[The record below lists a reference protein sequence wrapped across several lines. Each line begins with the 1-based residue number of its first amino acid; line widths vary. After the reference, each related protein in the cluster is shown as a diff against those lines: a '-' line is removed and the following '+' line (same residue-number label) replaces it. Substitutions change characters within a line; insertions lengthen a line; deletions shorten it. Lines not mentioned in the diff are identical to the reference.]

1 MIDHAGFTCSLHVL
15 KFAKNWKKKKK
26 TVLETY
32 LKYRMIVYTCQVETE
47 TKKKEESEI
56 KLIYYILILLLEF
69 PLK

>member
-1 MIDHAGFTCSLHVL
+1 MQDSHVL
-15 KFAKNWKKKKK
+15 CMFLHLRKTEKK

>member
-1 MIDHAGFTCSLHVL
+1 MQDSHVL
-15 KFAKNWKKKKK
+15 CMFLHLHKTEKKKK
-26 TVLETY
+26 VSETY

>member
-1 MIDHAGFTCSLHVL
+1 MQDSHVL
-15 KFAKNWKKKKK
+15 CMFLHLHKTEKKKK

>member
-1 MIDHAGFTCSLHVL
+1 MQDSHVL
-15 KFAKNWKKKKK
+15 CMFLHLHKTEKKN

-56 KLIYYILILLLEF
+56 KLMYYILILLLEF

>member
-1 MIDHAGFTCSLHVL
+1 MQDSHVL
-15 KFAKNWKKKKK
+15 CMLLHLHKTEKKK

>member
-1 MIDHAGFTCSLHVL
+1 MQDSHVL
-15 KFAKNWKKKKK
+15 CMFLHLHKPEKKK

>member
-1 MIDHAGFTCSLHVL
+1 MTCEDIHIT
-15 KFAKNWKKKKK
+15 FAQNWKKK
-26 TVLETY
+26 TVSETY

-56 KLIYYILILLLEF
+56 KLMYYILILLLEF

>member
-1 MIDHAGFTCSLHVL
+1 MQDSHVL
-15 KFAKNWKKKKK
+15 CMFLHLHKTEKKKN
-26 TVLETY
+26 VLETY

>member
-1 MIDHAGFTCSLHVL
+1 MQDSHVL
-15 KFAKNWKKKKK
+15 CMFLHLHKTEKKKK
-26 TVLETY
+26 VLETY

>member
-1 MIDHAGFTCSLHVL
+1 MQDSHVL
-15 KFAKNWKKKKK
+15 CMFLHLHKTEKKK

-32 LKYRMIVYTCQVETE
+32 LKYRMIVYTCQVETD

-56 KLIYYILILLLEF
+56 KLIYYILILLLEI

>member
-1 MIDHAGFTCSLHVL
+1 MFSACFNICTKL
-15 KFAKNWKKKKK
+15 KKKKK

>member
-1 MIDHAGFTCSLHVL
+1 MFSACFYICTKL
-15 KFAKNWKKKKK
+15 KKKK

-32 LKYRMIVYTCQVETE
+32 LKYRMIVYTCQVETD

>member
-1 MIDHAGFTCSLHVL
+1 MFSACFYICTKL
-15 KFAKNWKKKKK
+15 KKNK

-56 KLIYYILILLLEF
+56 KLMYYTLILLLEF

>member
-1 MIDHAGFTCSLHVL
+1 MQDSHVL
-15 KFAKNWKKKKK
+15 CMFLHLHKTEKKK

-56 KLIYYILILLLEF
+56 NLIYYILILLLEF

>member
-1 MIDHAGFTCSLHVL
+1 MFSACFYICTKL
-15 KFAKNWKKKKK
+15 KKKK
-26 TVLETY
+26 VLETY

-56 KLIYYILILLLEF
+56 KLIYYILILLLQF

>member
-1 MIDHAGFTCSLHVL
+1 MQDSHVL
-15 KFAKNWKKKKK
+15 CMFLHLHKTEKQKK
-26 TVLETY
+26 VLETY